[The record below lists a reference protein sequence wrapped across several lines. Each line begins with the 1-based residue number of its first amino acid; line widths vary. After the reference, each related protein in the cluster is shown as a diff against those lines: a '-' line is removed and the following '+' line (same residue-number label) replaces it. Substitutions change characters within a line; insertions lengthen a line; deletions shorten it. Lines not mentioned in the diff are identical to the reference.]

1 MSIDDCFISAYDVG
15 SLVCVLDWER
25 VFEESGGDS
34 MFSYKGPVDAVDLG
48 PRVHD
53 CSGVNV
59 VTWVVQ
65 SMIPSSAHSSVV

>member
-1 MSIDDCFISAYDVG
+1 MSIDDCFILVYDVG

-48 PRVHD
+48 PRVND
-53 CSGVNV
+53 CGGVDV
-59 VTWVVQ
+59 VMWVAQ